1 MGLLDSFFG
10 NADKME
16 KKGDS
21 ALESGKPL
29 DAMREFQ
36 SAIRKAGERDPL
48 AKERLEAKVRR
59 ARVSFHRL
67 KVEEAAELLQ
77 DDLLDEAGESLQIA
91 REHESGVPP
100 TDISRRTKLEGQ
112 LRNRLEELGGPDI
125 ALPNPDG
132 ADVQVTGVREV
143 VAEDRMPPSQLDAS
157 FDQLSSAL
165 APEDREHAAT
175 LGRAFKQ
182 GFVAQQTGQPEVSLK
197 ALQQAIEDH
206 PDDGLVI
213 ETLAV
218 ALDQSGDEQQAA
230 TYYQRALDADPKRR
244 NARIALAAMRSGVET
259 THGLQAAN
267 RLLQAIHEFKGARA
281 RDTYEAAMKLL
292 EEGAR
297 EDPPGA
303 GQYLI
308 AAAEISLIYRQPQA
322 ALAQLEQ
329 VAKMGNDKLPSL
341 WHLMALSSEMGGDL
355 DRAEDSYDKA
365 VRLGGN
371 AMFFRAEFAEF
382 ALRHERALET
392 AEKTI
397 FDTCIGCQA
406 AQVSPEELD
415 YYGFLLSRIQ
425 YARGEYKDA
434 LEGVDRLLRKGIP
447 PVMEPVLNDLRDRI
461 LAAQKEV
468 EPPERDRS

>member
-36 SAIRKAGERDPL
+36 RALRKSAQRDPL

-59 ARVSFHRL
+59 ARQSFHRL
-67 KVEEAAELLQ
+67 KVEEAADLLQ
-77 DDLLDEAGESLQIA
+77 DDLLDEAGEALQIA
-91 REHESGVPP
+91 REHEGGAPP
-100 TDISRRTKLEGQ
+100 TEISRRTKLEGQ
-112 LRNRLEELGGPDI
+112 LRSRLEEQGGPDI

-132 ADVQVTGVREV
+132 ADVQVTGVRDV
-143 VAEDRMPPSQLDAS
+143 VPEEMLPPSQLDAA

-197 ALQQAIEDH
+197 ALKLAIQDH
-206 PDDGLVI
+206 PGDGLVI
-213 ETLAV
+213 EMLAV

-230 TYYQRALDADPKRR
+230 KFYQEALDADPKRR
-244 NARIALAAMRSGVET
+244 NARIALASMRSGVET

-267 RLLQAIHEFKGARA
+267 RLLKAVHEFAGSRA
-281 RDTYEAAMKLL
+281 RETYEAAMSLL
-292 EEGAR
+292 EEGTR

-303 GQYLI
+303 AQYLI
-308 AAAEISLIYRQPQA
+308 AAAEISLLYLQPQA

-329 VAKMGNDKLPSL
+329 VVKMGNDKVPSL
-341 WHLMALSSEMGGDL
+341 WHLLGLSAEMAGDL
-355 DRAEDSYDKA
+355 DRAEESYDKA

-434 LEGVDRLLRKGIP
+434 LEGVDRLLRKGTP
-447 PVMEPVLNDLRDRI
+447 PVMEPVLNELRERI
-461 LAAQKEV
+461 RAAQKA
-468 EPPERDRS
+468 DREAESSEG